1 MKKGIL
7 NEIMTSKAFNL
18 KKIWKQQNELKQRKE
33 KTHEENNMNKYE

>member
-7 NEIMTSKAFNL
+7 NEIMTSKTFNL

-33 KTHEENNMNKYE
+33 KTHEENN